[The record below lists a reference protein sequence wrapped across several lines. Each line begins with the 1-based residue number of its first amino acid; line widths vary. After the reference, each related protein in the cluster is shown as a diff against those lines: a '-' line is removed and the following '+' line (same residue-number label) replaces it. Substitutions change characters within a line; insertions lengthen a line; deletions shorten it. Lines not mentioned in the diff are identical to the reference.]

1 MKTVNESFLW
11 NCWYAA
17 AWENEIEDGKA
28 LARTF
33 LEKPIVIF
41 RGESGGYT
49 ALDNRC
55 CHRAAPLSSGRI
67 EGDCIRCMYHGMKY
81 DTTGKCVEIPG
92 QDKISDVHRVH
103 SYPIVEKGHL
113 LWIWM
118 GDPERADEND
128 IPHYEPLDDP
138 NWVGLPR
145 ECYLNYDAN
154 WLLIMDNLADFSH
167 LAFVHTNT
175 LGGSEDYALSS
186 EQQVDRLPNG
196 FEFTRVHENDDPPP
210 YHAKVTPLGPDTP
223 VDRRNKVTLLT
234 PGVFFMETIFS
245 PVGWDPDSGD
255 MEGVTQYR
263 NCQYMTPES
272 RTKAHFFWN
281 YLRDYRR
288 DEPEVSQSLQ
298 DSMLEG
304 FFEDK
309 VIIEEQQKLLEA
321 GEDFQARGLA
331 SDSALAHFRKVWRE
345 MIEEERKTYPPEP
358 EPTKNPI
365 L

>member
-138 NWVGLPR
+138 N
-145 ECYLNYDAN
+145 
-154 WLLIMDNLADFSH
+154 S
-167 LAFVHTNT
+167 T
-175 LGGSEDYALSS
+175 LSPLSS
-186 EQQVDRLPNG
+186 RWIVYPTGLSLPACTKTVIRLPITPRLRPSG
-196 FEFTRVHENDDPPP
+196 QIPRWIAATR
-210 YHAKVTPLGPDTP
+210 
-223 VDRRNKVTLLT
+223 
-234 PGVFFMETIFS
+234 S
-245 PVGWDPDSGD
+245 P
-255 MEGVTQYR
+255 
-263 NCQYMTPES
+263 C
-272 RTKAHFFWN
+272 
-281 YLRDYRR
+281 
-288 DEPEVSQSLQ
+288 
-298 DSMLEG
+298 
-304 FFEDK
+304 
-309 VIIEEQQKLLEA
+309 
-321 GEDFQARGLA
+321 
-331 SDSALAHFRKVWRE
+331 
-345 MIEEERKTYPPEP
+345 
-358 EPTKNPI
+358 
-365 L
+365 